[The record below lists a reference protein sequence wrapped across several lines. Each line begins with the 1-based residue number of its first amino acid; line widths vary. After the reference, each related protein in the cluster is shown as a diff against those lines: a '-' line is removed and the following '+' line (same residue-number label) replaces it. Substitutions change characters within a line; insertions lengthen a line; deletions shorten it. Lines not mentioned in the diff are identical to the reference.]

1 MHYSIRHLT
10 KFRYSAPI
18 SESFMEL
25 RMQPRT
31 EATQHCVWFDLSI
44 KPRTRLTS
52 YRDHLGNLIHHF
64 DLPGH
69 HSQLAIKSEAVV
81 EIAPQTLPES
91 LGAEAWDE
99 LDALVADGDY
109 WEMLMPSRF
118 ASPTALLGK
127 LARELDV
134 RRRSDP
140 LGLLREL
147 TAGLH
152 EAFEYAPQATKVD
165 SPIDEALGNRRGVCQ
180 DFSHIMIALVR
191 GVRIPCRYV
200 SGYLFHRDED
210 QDRSAADATHAWVE
224 ASLPGLGWV
233 GFDPTN
239 NLIVSQRH
247 IRVAIGRDYGD
258 VPPTRG
264 VFKGEA
270 KSELSVS
277 VSVVPS
283 AAPPSQETLEPDA
296 GWYASD
302 SHTDNLSD
310 YEQVQQQRR
319 QQQQQQQQQQ

>member
-10 KFRYSAPI
+10 RFRYSAPI

-69 HSQLAIKSEAVV
+69 HTQLAIKSEAVV

-91 LGAEAWDE
+91 LGAGAWQE

-118 ASPTALLGK
+118 AGPTDLLGK
-127 LARELDV
+127 LAHELDV
-134 RRRSDP
+134 RRRDDP

-147 TAGLH
+147 TARLH

-165 SPIDEALGNRRGVCQ
+165 SPIDEALSNRRGVCQ
-180 DFSHIMIALVR
+180 DFAHIMIALVR

-200 SGYLFHRDED
+200 SGYLFHRVED
-210 QDRSAADATHAWVE
+210 QDRSAEDATHAWVE

-270 KSELSVS
+270 KSELNVS
-277 VSVVPS
+277 VNVVPS
-283 AAPPSQETLEPDA
+283 AAPPPQETLGSEA
-296 GWYASD
+296 GWQASD

-310 YEQVQQQRR
+310 YEQVRQQRK
-319 QQQQQQQQQQ
+319 QQQQQQQQ

>member
-10 KFRYSAPI
+10 RFRYSAPI

-91 LGAEAWDE
+91 LGVEAWEE

-118 ASPTALLGK
+118 ASPSDLLGK

-134 RRRSDP
+134 RRHDDP
-140 LGLLREL
+140 MVLLRQL

-165 SPIDEALGNRRGVCQ
+165 SPIDQALGNRRGVCQ
-180 DFSHIMIALVR
+180 DFAHIMIALVR
-191 GVRIPCRYV
+191 GLGIPSRYV
-200 SGYLFHRDED
+200 SGYLFHRVED
-210 QDRSAADATHAWVE
+210 QDRSAEDATHAWVE

-239 NLIVSQRH
+239 NLIVSERH

-277 VSVVPS
+277 VNVVPS

-296 GWYASD
+296 GWHASD

-310 YEQVQQQRR
+310 YEQVQQQRK
-319 QQQQQQQQQQ
+319 QQQQQQQQ

>member
-31 EATQHCVWFDLSI
+31 DAAQNCVWFDLSI

-81 EIAPQTLPES
+81 DIAPQTVPES
-91 LGAEAWDE
+91 LGAEAWGE
-99 LDALVADGDY
+99 LDSLVTGGDY

-118 ASPTALLGK
+118 ATPTDLLGK

-134 RRRSDP
+134 KRRDDP
-140 LGLLREL
+140 LMLLREL
-147 TAGLH
+147 TADLR
-152 EAFEYAPQATKVD
+152 EKFEYAPQTTTAD
-165 SPIDEALGNRRGVCQ
+165 SLIDEALQNRRGVCQ
-180 DFSHIMIALVR
+180 DFAHIMIALVR

-200 SGYLFHRDED
+200 SGYLFHRVEEH
-210 QDRSAADATHAWVE
+210 DRSAEDATHAWIE
-224 ASLPGLGWV
+224 ALLPGLGWV

-239 NLIVSQRH
+239 NLIASQRH

-270 KSELSVS
+270 TSELSVAVKVALS
-277 VSVVPS
+277 AVP
-283 AAPPSQETLEPDA
+283 PPEETLETDA
-296 GWYASD
+296 MWLASEGKTND
-302 SHTDNLSD
+302 LSD
-310 YEQVQQQRR
+310 YELR
-319 QQQQQQQQQQ
+319 QQQQQQ